1 MKKIIFLIT
10 FIITSSVFE
19 ANAQAYVK
27 FSEQPAMEL
36 KVARQFH
43 NYSVAYNALGK
54 STIYIELKQGN
65 KLVGNSVYDITKA
78 GEKKVK
84 LTVSIF
90 KGVGELKEGN
100 NYSYSLY
107 MYEGGRNDW
116 SKKACETVV
125 IDSVRVVNRNVKK
138 PSISVNTFN

>member
-10 FIITSSVFE
+10 FIISSFVLE

-54 STIYIELKQGN
+54 CTIYLELKQGN

-90 KGVGELKEGN
+90 KGIEEINVGD

-116 SKKACETVV
+116 TKKACKTVI
-125 IDSVRVVNRNVKK
+125 IDSVRVVNRNTKRS
-138 PSISVNTFN
+138 SISVNTFN